1 MAPPTVQSIE
11 SRAAHTIRGL
21 AMDAVQAANSGHPGA
36 PMGMAEMAVALWGH
50 VLQHDPSA
58 PDWADRDRF
67 VLSNGHA
74 SALLYSLLHLT
85 GTSITM
91 DELQRFRQW
100 HSPTAGHPEYGEAPG
115 IETTTGPLGQG
126 LATAVGMALA
136 ERSLRAEFGAEL
148 CDHRTWVFAG
158 DGCLMEGVAFEAA
171 SFAGHQQLDRLTVL
185 WDDNRITIDGSTDIS
200 FSEDV
205 AARFAAAGWRTLE
218 VDGHDIAA
226 LVAALEHARTA
237 TGQPTLIRCRTIIAK
252 HAPTLAGTSKSHGAP
267 LGAEEIAGTKRAIGL
282 DPDRQFQVDDEV
294 YAWFRR
300 AAGDQQAQR
309 AAWEARVAA
318 HPRAA
323 DFRARLSGEL
333 DLSGVAWPTFEA
345 GSSLATR
352 KASQAV
358 LNAVAKAVPSLVGG
372 SADLAGSNGSTLKGE
387 DHISPAAPAGR
398 NVHFGIREH
407 AMGAICNGMALHGGF
422 RPYCATFLV
431 FHDYMRPAVRLSA
444 LMRQPVVLI
453 YTHDSVYLG
462 EDGPTHQPVEHLMA
476 MRSMPNLWVV
486 RPADATETAE
496 AWRMAMTR
504 SDGPTALCLTRQG
517 LPVLDRSVLGS
528 ADGVHQGAYVLRDA
542 DAAQVV
548 LVATG
553 SEVSLALTAADRL
566 AADGIGARVVSMPC
580 WEAFSAQPAAV
591 RDAVFPPGLP
601 RVSVEAG
608 VTFGWQ
614 AIVGL
619 DGATVGIDR
628 FGASAP
634 GSVVASKLGIN
645 VENVVATAKRLVDA
659 S

>member
-1 MAPPTVQSIE
+1 MADKNAVNIE
-11 SRAAHTIRGL
+11 VRAAHTLRGL
-21 AMDAVQAANSGHPGA
+21 AMDAVQRANSGHPGA

-50 VLQHDPSA
+50 VLEHDPSA
-58 PDWADRDRF
+58 PDWPDRDRF

-85 GTSITM
+85 GTSISM

-136 ERSLRAEFGAEL
+136 ERRLRAEFGAAL
-148 CDHRTWVFAG
+148 CDHHTWVFAG
-158 DGCLMEGVAFEAA
+158 DGCLMEGIAYEAA
-171 SFAGHQQLDRLTVL
+171 SFAGHQQLDHLTVL
-185 WDDNRITIDGSTDIS
+185 WDDNRITIDGSTDES

-205 AARFAAAGWRTLE
+205 MARFRASGWHCIE
-218 VDGHDIAA
+218 VDGHDITA
-226 LVAALEHARTA
+226 LVAALQAARA
-237 TGQPTLIRCRTIIAK
+237 HEGQPVFVRCTTTIGL
-252 HAPTLAGTSKSHGAP
+252 HAPTKAGTSASHGAP
-267 LGAEEIAGTKRAIGL
+267 LGADEVAGAKRAIGL
-282 DPDRQFQVDDEV
+282 DPEQQFQVDPEV
-294 YAWFRR
+294 RAWFRR
-300 AAGDQQAQR
+300 RTDEVAARR
-309 AAWEARVAA
+309 AAWEARVAGSPQGEA
-318 HPRAA
+318 L
-323 DFRARLSGEL
+323 RARLAGEL
-333 DLSGVAWPTFEA
+333 DLEAVEVPRFEP

-352 KASQAV
+352 KASAAV
-358 LNAVAKAVPSLVGG
+358 LNALGKAVPGIMGG

-387 DHISPAAPAGR
+387 PFASPASPAAR

-407 AMGAICNGMALHGGF
+407 AMGAICNGLALHGGV

-431 FHDYMRPAVRLSA
+431 FHDYMRPAVRLAA
-444 LMRQPVVLI
+444 LMKQPVVLI

-496 AWRMAMTR
+496 AWKLAMTR
-504 SDGPTALCLTRQG
+504 TDGPTALCLTRQG
-517 LPVLDRSVLGS
+517 LPVLDRSVLAS
-528 ADGVHQGAYVLRDA
+528 ADGLHQGAYVLRDA
-542 DAAQVV
+542 ADPQLV
-548 LVATG
+548 LIATG
-553 SEVSLALTAADRL
+553 SEVSLVLDAADRL
-566 AADGIGARVVSMPC
+566 AAEGVAARVVSMPC
-580 WEAFSAQPAAV
+580 WEAFSAQPAEVRAAV
-591 RDAVFPPGLP
+591 LPAGVP

-634 GSVVASKLGIN
+634 GKVVAEQLGIS
-645 VENVVATAKRLVDA
+645 VDNVVATAQRLLA
-659 S
+659 ST